1 MDNNMNVVDF
11 NNMPNDLNNEN
22 NEVNQNVEFQV
33 NETPDFNSEPMPQ
46 MDYQTNE
53 GQPEF
58 NSEVSVEPISEAPQ
72 MDYQPQPEVQQPMY
86 QEPQQVFEQPAQFN
100 PGPMPDPVQP
110 QMNYEQ
116 PIPTTQPNQ
125 NVNPTDTPVINVEQ
139 TPTEVFGAPV
149 NPQPMNNQVGPNPI
163 IDIQPVEEK
172 PKYGYVGSEHKAD
185 LNEGSNANIT
195 FIIILAILM
204 FAFIIFLP
212 YISKMIG

>member
-22 NEVNQNVEFQV
+22 NKVNQNVEFQV
-33 NETPDFNSEPMPQ
+33 NETPDFNSEPMQ
-46 MDYQTNE
+46 
-53 GQPEF
+53 
-58 NSEVSVEPISEAPQ
+58 EAPQ

-86 QEPQQVFEQPAQFN
+86 QGPQQVFEQPAQFN

-149 NPQPMNNQVGPNPI
+149 NTPPVNNQVGPNPI